1 LFLFVKYLWYCLF
14 EYKNARFF
22 FRASCTYFQT
32 SFCEDFKMKLKKL
45 LLGAALIGTTMSA
58 GAHLAHATDAT
69 GTATALVRAA
79 ITLVEDTGMDF
90 GEITPNPAGDLITL
104 TPAGGVSAVSGSLL
118 NGTAAAGGFTSTGT
132 ALSAVT
138 ISFSTGDVLSGPG
151 TDMALGTFTTDAGG
165 SPAFDGA
172 GDLNF
177 DVGAQLTVGAAQA
190 AGTYNGTYTISVNY
204 Q

>member
-1 LFLFVKYLWYCLF
+1 
-14 EYKNARFF
+14 
-22 FRASCTYFQT
+22 
-32 SFCEDFKMKLKKL
+32 MKLSKL
-45 LLGAALIGTTMSA
+45 LLGAALVGTMMSA
-58 GAHLAHATDAT
+58 GAHVAYAEDET

-79 ITLVEDTGMDF
+79 ITLTEDTGMDF

-104 TPAGGVSAVSGSLL
+104 TAAGGISAVSGSVLT
-118 NGTAAAGGFTSTGT
+118 GTAAAGGFTSTGT

-138 ISFSTGDVLSGPG
+138 IGFSTGDVLTGAG
-151 TDMALGTFTTDAGG
+151 VDMPLGTFTTDAGG

-190 AGTYNGTYTISVNY
+190 AGTYNGTYTVSVNY